1 MPKISLDHV
10 HLFASNIEGTIKFFK
25 QFFDAKVIWDEQA
38 AGARNVR
45 IRIGQAFIHL
55 YDQPPKGV
63 RGGTIH
69 HLGIETDD
77 LDGMVAKMKSHGISF
92 RNQISEEEKFKYVM
106 VQGPDELLIE
116 LFQCQEPQRW
126 EIFRE

>member
-25 QFFDAKVIWDEQA
+25 QCFDAKVIWDEQA

-45 IRIGQAFIHL
+45 IQIGQAFIHL
-55 YDQPPKGV
+55 YDQPPNGV
-63 RGGTIH
+63 RGGAIH

-77 LDGMVAKMKSHGISF
+77 LDGMVANKAILGILF

-106 VQGPDELLIE
+106 VQGPDDLLIE
-116 LFQCQEPQRW
+116 LFQCKEPQRW
-126 EIFRE
+126 AISRE

>member
-10 HLFASNIEGTIKFFK
+10 HLFASNVEVTIKFFK
-25 QFFDAKVIWDEQA
+25 QCFDAKVIWDEQA
-38 AGARNVR
+38 AGVRNVR

-55 YDQPPKGV
+55 YDQPPKGA
-63 RGGTIH
+63 RGGAMH

-77 LDGMVAKMKSHGISF
+77 LDDLVAKMKSLGISF
-92 RNQISEEEKFKYVM
+92 KNQISEEEKFKYVM
-106 VQGPDELLIE
+106 VLGPDDLLIE

>member
-77 LDGMVAKMKSHGISF
+77 LDGMVTKMKSLGISF

-106 VQGPDELLIE
+106 VQGPDELIIE

>member
-126 EIFRE
+126 EISRK

>member
-45 IRIGQAFIHL
+45 IRIGQAFLHL

-63 RGGTIH
+63 RGVTIH

>member
-38 AGARNVR
+38 AGVRNVR

-77 LDGMVAKMKSHGISF
+77 LDGMVTKMKSLGISF

>member
-1 MPKISLDHV
+1 MPKISFDHI
-10 HLFASNIEGTIKFFK
+10 HLFASNIEGTTKFFE
-25 QFFDAKVIWDEQA
+25 QCFDAKVIWDEQA
-38 AGARNVR
+38 AGVRNVR

-55 YDQPPKGV
+55 YDQSPKGA
-63 RGGTIH
+63 RGGAMH

-77 LDGMVAKMKSHGISF
+77 LDDLVTKMKSLGISF
-92 RNQISEEEKFKYVM
+92 KNQISEEEKFKYVM

>member
-77 LDGMVAKMKSHGISF
+77 LDGMVTKMKSLGISF

>member
-1 MPKISLDHV
+1 MPKISLDHI
-10 HLFASNIEGTIKFFK
+10 HLFASNIEVTIKFFK
-25 QFFDAKVIWDEQA
+25 QCFDAKVIWDEQA
-38 AGARNVR
+38 AGVRNVR

-55 YDQPPKGV
+55 YDQPPRSA
-63 RGGTIH
+63 RGGAMH

-77 LDGMVAKMKSHGISF
+77 LDDLVAKMKSLGISF
-92 RNQISEEEKFKYVM
+92 KNQISEEEKFKYVM

>member
-77 LDGMVAKMKSHGISF
+77 LDGMVTKMKSLGISF

-126 EIFRE
+126 EISRK

>member
-1 MPKISLDHV
+1 MPKISLDHI
-10 HLFASNIEGTIKFFK
+10 HLFASNIEVTIKFFK
-25 QFFDAKVIWDEQA
+25 QCFDAKVIWDEQA
-38 AGARNVR
+38 AGVRNVR

-55 YDQPPKGV
+55 YDQPPRSA
-63 RGGTIH
+63 RGGAMH

-77 LDGMVAKMKSHGISF
+77 LDDLVAKMKSLGISF